1 MTITYS
7 EIFFSQNLLSKL
19 PVKLGE
25 KELPFAVKAKVIVVK
40 VQYSGLIAKFEENMQ
55 EQLKELKKDYPEF
68 DKKAQD
74 HERMKSID
82 DRLKAHEE
90 YSGEPDKRPT
100 KPSDEEIKEANKIR
114 KGEKAFLEMNE
125 KLTKEYNGM
134 REKAAQE
141 SVEVNEKKF
150 TLEEFSEI
158 VKLLNETE
166 EITLF
171 EFQDETKNVK
181 MKRDNFLSSI
191 AAIFVE

>member
-55 EQLKELKKDYPEF
+55 ESLKELKKDYPDF

-82 DRLKAHEE
+82 ERLKAYEE
-90 YSGEPDKRPT
+90 YSGEPDKRPS
-100 KPSDEEIKEANKIR
+100 KPSDEELKEANKIR

>member
-55 EQLKELKKDYPEF
+55 ESLKELKKDYPDF

-82 DRLKAHEE
+82 ERLKAYEE

-100 KPSDEEIKEANKIR
+100 KPSDEELKEANKIR
-114 KGEKAFLEMNE
+114 KGEKAFLEINE

-181 MKRDNFLSSI
+181 TKRDNFLSSI

>member
-55 EQLKELKKDYPEF
+55 EQLKELKKDYPDF

-74 HERMKSID
+74 HERMESID
-82 DRLKAHEE
+82 ERLKAYEE
-90 YSGEPDKRPT
+90 YNGEPDKRPS

-114 KGEKAFLEMNE
+114 KGEKAFLEINE

>member
-55 EQLKELKKDYPEF
+55 EQLKELKKDYPDF

-82 DRLKAHEE
+82 ERLKAYEE

-100 KPSDEEIKEANKIR
+100 KPSDEELKEANKIR

>member
-19 PVKLGE
+19 PVKLEE

-55 EQLKELKKDYPEF
+55 ESLKELKKDYPDF

-82 DRLKAHEE
+82 ERLKAYEE
-90 YSGEPDKRPT
+90 YSGEPDKRPS
-100 KPSDEEIKEANKIR
+100 KPSDEELKEANKIR

-141 SVEVNEKKF
+141 SIEVNEKKF

>member
-55 EQLKELKKDYPEF
+55 ESLKELKKDYPDF

-82 DRLKAHEE
+82 ERLKAYEE

-100 KPSDEEIKEANKIR
+100 KPSDEELKEANKIR
-114 KGEKAFLEMNE
+114 KGEKAFLELNE

-181 MKRDNFLSSI
+181 TKRDNFLSSI

>member
-7 EIFFSQNLLSKL
+7 EIFFSQNLISKL

-55 EQLKELKKDYPEF
+55 EQLKELKKDYPDF

-82 DRLKAHEE
+82 DRLKAYEE
-90 YSGEPDKRPT
+90 YSGEPDKRPS
-100 KPSDEEIKEANKIR
+100 KPSDEELKEANKIR

>member
-55 EQLKELKKDYPEF
+55 ESLKELKKDYPEF

-82 DRLKAHEE
+82 DRLKAYEE
-90 YSGEPDKRPT
+90 YSGEPDKRPS
-100 KPSDEEIKEANKIR
+100 KPSDEELKEANKIR

>member
-55 EQLKELKKDYPEF
+55 ESLKELKKDYPDF

-82 DRLKAHEE
+82 DRLKAYEE
-90 YSGEPDKRPT
+90 YSGEPDKRPS
-100 KPSDEEIKEANKIR
+100 KPSDEELKEANKIR
-114 KGEKAFLEMNE
+114 KGDKAFLEMNE